1 MKILDWYIV
10 KKYVSTFL
18 FSIFLFAIISVVI
31 DIGEKTDDF
40 VYSKW
45 TLTQIVMNYYI
56 AFVPHIVA
64 LLFPLFVFIAVI
76 FFTSKM
82 AGRVEV
88 IAILASGTSF
98 TRFLR
103 PFFLTSVV
111 LAGVLYY
118 MNGYVIPK
126 ADIKV
131 AYFNDVYVHRNSSYD
146 KLVANNRKPNLYY
159 RIDSFTYAGIR
170 NFDTTSKHG
179 GPFYMYRIKH
189 DSMDYN
195 LRAATIRWDTAK
207 HKWKLQN
214 IFERTIHGMKET
226 IKQTPERFMHFS
238 FQPSDLSIDD
248 YAQNKMTTPQLRHH
262 VEMERQRGGEDINT
276 FEIELYRRQATP
288 ISVIVLTMIGAV
300 IASRKVRG
308 GSGAHLAIGFVA
320 GAVFI
325 LMDRFSTIFSTK
337 GHFPPLI
344 AAWLP
349 NMVFSLVALYLYR
362 TAPK

>member
-10 KKYVSTFL
+10 KKYLFTF
-18 FSIFLFAIISVVI
+18 FFAIFLFAVISVVI
-31 DIGEKTDDF
+31 DVGEKTDDF
-40 VYSKW
+40 VKSGW
-45 TLTQIVMNYYI
+45 NLRQIVMNYYI

-82 AGRVEV
+82 AGRVEI

-98 TRFLR
+98 PRFLR

-111 LAGVLYY
+111 LAGALYY
-118 MNGYVIPK
+118 MNGYIIPK

-131 AYFNDVYVHRNSSYD
+131 AYFNDVYVHGNSSYD
-146 KLVANNRKPNLYY
+146 QLVANSNKPGLYY

-170 NFDTTSKHG
+170 NFDTSSKTG
-179 GPFYMYRIKH
+179 GPFYMYQIKNG
-189 DSMDYN
+189 SMDYN
-195 LRAATIRWDTAK
+195 LRAGTIRWDTARQ
-207 HKWKLQN
+207 KWKLEN
-214 IFERTIHGMKET
+214 IFERNINGLEEK
-226 IKQTPERFMHFS
+226 IKLTPERLMRFTFK
-238 FQPSDLSIDD
+238 PSDLSFDD
-248 YAQNKMTTPQLRHH
+248 YAQNKMTTPQLKHH
-262 VEMERQRGGEDINT
+262 VEMESQRGGEDINT

-288 ISVIVLTMIGAV
+288 VSVLVLTMIGAI

-320 GAVFI
+320 AAVFI

-349 NMVFSLVALYLYR
+349 NMVFSAVAVYLYR
-362 TAPK
+362 TSPK